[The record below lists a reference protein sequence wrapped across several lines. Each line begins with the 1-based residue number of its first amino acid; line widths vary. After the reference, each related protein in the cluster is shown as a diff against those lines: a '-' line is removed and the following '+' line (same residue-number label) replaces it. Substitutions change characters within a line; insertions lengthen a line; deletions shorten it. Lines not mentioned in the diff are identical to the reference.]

1 LKEKNLKYS
10 TEWIKYFDSV
20 QTDGFLRKVK
30 HYVRERSRI
39 MDEWR
44 HTSKEAVQFSDDQN
58 DDDDDNNET
67 LPIFFFQFPT
77 TGLLE

>member
-1 LKEKNLKYS
+1 
-10 TEWIKYFDSV
+10 
-20 QTDGFLRKVK
+20 
-30 HYVRERSRI
+30 